1 MSSDE
6 AALRCVVDDEERT
19 CAMGERVKGEDGR
32 IAIHSNDAS
41 RMVLEI
47 VMMIA

>member
-6 AALRCVVDDEERT
+6 AALSVVDDEERT

-32 IAIHSNDAS
+32 IAIHSSDAS
-41 RMVLEI
+41 RRVLEI